1 MGFEGR
7 ETKER
12 KEGQEV
18 TSNNNMT
25 SPQSVDAERAFIS
38 AMLQRPSIINESAD
52 RISDKLFHHPAH
64 KRIFNSAIDLWKEG
78 NGCDLVTIT
87 EHMSNAGTLDM
98 AGGAAFIT
106 ECFIA
111 PCVVSNWE
119 EYIEILKHK
128 HTSRLAIAAA
138 ERIIASANDP
148 SSAGELSEIVQKAL
162 VAVAADAETTSRI
175 ESVKEVALE
184 RLNEYDQMVKNKG
197 KLIGITSGFSPLDE
211 MTGGFRNGQLIVIG
225 APTKGGK
232 TAMALNMAMRT
243 ADIGKN
249 PVGIISLEMSKGEL
263 MDRLIASRSGADL
276 SLLTKAGDV
285 DKQLMEKIRHGV
297 DQIARLPIWIRD
309 ESSLNCLQLRAA
321 VRRMVAVHK
330 VKLVVVDYIQLL
342 EPTNMKDSRERQ
354 VAEASRTLKTL
365 AKELGIVIIALT
377 QLNSDGA
384 SRESRAIEHDADL
397 FLKISQDEKNP
408 NDWYLNI
415 VLARACPKASIPLTF
430 RAEYLRFDER

>member
-1 MGFEGR
+1 
-7 ETKER
+7 
-12 KEGQEV
+12 
-18 TSNNNMT
+18 MT
-25 SPQSVDAERAFIS
+25 SPQSCDAEKAFIS
-38 AMLQRPSIINESAD
+38 AILQRPSIINEAAD
-52 RISDKLFHHPAH
+52 RISEKLFFHPAH

-87 EHMSNAGTLDM
+87 EHMSNAGTLELS
-98 AGGAAFIT
+98 GGAAFIT

-111 PCVVSNWE
+111 PCVVSNWA
-119 EYIEILKHK
+119 EYVEILKHK
-128 HTSRLAIAAA
+128 HTARLSIAAA

-148 SSAGELSEIVQKAL
+148 ASAGELSEIVQKAL

-175 ESVKEVALE
+175 ESVKEVAWE
-184 RLNEYDQMVKNKG
+184 RVNEYEEMINNKG
-197 KLIGITSGFSPLDE
+197 KLIGITSGFGPLDE
-211 MTGGFRNGQLIVIG
+211 LTGGFRNGQLIVIG

-243 ADIGKN
+243 ADVGEN

-263 MDRLIASRSGADL
+263 MDRLIASKSGADL
-276 SLLTKAGDV
+276 SLLTKAGEV
-285 DKQLMEKIRHGV
+285 DKQLMTRIRQGV
-297 DQIARLPIWIRD
+297 SQIAKLPIWIRD

-330 VKLVVVDYIQLL
+330 VKMVVVDYIQLL

-384 SRESRAIEHDADL
+384 SRESRAIEHDCDL
-397 FLKISQDEKNP
+397 FLTISQDEKEP
-408 NDWYLNI
+408 SSWFLNI
-415 VLARACPKASIPLTF
+415 KLARACPRASIPLTF
-430 RAEYLRFDER
+430 RSEFLRFDER

>member
-1 MGFEGR
+1 
-7 ETKER
+7 
-12 KEGQEV
+12 
-18 TSNNNMT
+18 MT
-25 SPQSVDAERAFIS
+25 SPQSCDAEKAFIS
-38 AMLQRPSIINESAD
+38 AILQRPSIINEAAD
-52 RISDKLFHHPAH
+52 QISEKLFFHPAH
-64 KRIFNSAIDLWKEG
+64 KRIFNSAIELWKEG
-78 NGCDLVTIT
+78 QGCDLVTIT
-87 EHMSNAGTLDM
+87 EHMSNAGTLELS
-98 AGGAAFIT
+98 GGAAFVT

-119 EYIEILKHK
+119 GYVEILKHK

-148 SSAGELSEIVQKAL
+148 ASAGELSEIVQKAL
-162 VAVAADAETTSRI
+162 IAVAADSETTSRI
-175 ESVKEVALE
+175 ESVKEVAIE
-184 RLNEYDQMVKNKG
+184 RVNEYEAMIKNKG
-197 KLIGITSGFSPLDE
+197 KLIGITSGFRPLDE
-211 MTGGFRNGQLIVIG
+211 ITGGFRNGQLIVIG

-243 ADIGKN
+243 ADVGNN

-263 MDRLIASRSGADL
+263 MDRLIASKSGADL
-276 SLLTKAGDV
+276 SLLTREGDV
-285 DKQLMEKIRHGV
+285 DKQLMTKIRQGV
-297 DQIARLPIWIRD
+297 NQIAKLPIWIRD

-342 EPTNMKDSRERQ
+342 EPTNTKDSRERQ

-397 FLKISQDEKNP
+397 FLTISQDQEDQKS
-408 NDWYLNI
+408 WFLNI
-415 VLARACPKASIPLTF
+415 KLARACPRASIPLTF
-430 RAEYLRFDER
+430 RSEYLRFDER

>member
-1 MGFEGR
+1 
-7 ETKER
+7 
-12 KEGQEV
+12 
-18 TSNNNMT
+18 MT
-25 SPQSVDAERAFIS
+25 SPQSCDAEKAFIS
-38 AMLQRPSIINESAD
+38 AILQRPSIINEAAD
-52 RISDKLFHHPAH
+52 QISEKLFFHPAH
-64 KRIFNSAIDLWKEG
+64 KRIFNSAIELWKEG
-78 NGCDLVTIT
+78 QGCDLVTIT
-87 EHMSNAGTLDM
+87 EHMSNAGTLELS
-98 AGGAAFIT
+98 GGAAFVT

-119 EYIEILKHK
+119 GYVEILKHK

-148 SSAGELSEIVQKAL
+148 ASAGELSEIVQKAL
-162 VAVAADAETTSRI
+162 IAVAADSETTSRI
-175 ESVKEVALE
+175 ESVKEVAIE
-184 RLNEYDQMVKNKG
+184 RVNEYEAMIKNKG
-197 KLIGITSGFSPLDE
+197 KLIGITSGFRPLDE
-211 MTGGFRNGQLIVIG
+211 ITGGFRNGQLIVIG

-243 ADIGKN
+243 ADVGNN

-263 MDRLIASRSGADL
+263 MDRLIASKSGADL
-276 SLLTKAGDV
+276 SLLTREGDV
-285 DKQLMEKIRHGV
+285 DKQLMTKIRQGV
-297 DQIARLPIWIRD
+297 NQIAKLPIWIRD

-342 EPTNMKDSRERQ
+342 EPTNTKDSRERQ

-397 FLKISQDEKNP
+397 FLTISQDEQ
-408 NDWYLNI
+408 DQSSWFLNI
-415 VLARACPKASIPLTF
+415 KLARACPRASIPLTF
-430 RAEYLRFDER
+430 RSEYLRFDER

>member
-1 MGFEGR
+1 
-7 ETKER
+7 
-12 KEGQEV
+12 
-18 TSNNNMT
+18 MT
-25 SPQSVDAERAFIS
+25 SPQSCDAEKAFIS
-38 AMLQRPSIINESAD
+38 AILQRPSIINEAAD
-52 RISDKLFHHPAH
+52 QISEKLFFHPAH
-64 KRIFNSAIDLWKEG
+64 KRIFNSAIELWKEG

-87 EHMSNAGTLDM
+87 EHMSNAGTLELS
-98 AGGAAFIT
+98 GGAAFVT

-119 EYIEILKHK
+119 GYVEILKHK
-128 HTSRLAIAAA
+128 HTARLSIAAA

-175 ESVKEVALE
+175 ESVKEVAID
-184 RLNEYDQMVKNKG
+184 RVNEYEAMIKNKG
-197 KLIGITSGFSPLDE
+197 KLIGITSGFRSLDE
-211 MTGGFRNGQLIVIG
+211 MTGGFRNGQLVVIG

-243 ADIGKN
+243 ADVGNN

-263 MDRLIASRSGADL
+263 MDRLIASKSGADL
-276 SLLTKAGDV
+276 SLLTREGEV
-285 DKQLMEKIRHGV
+285 DKQLMTKIRHGV
-297 DQIARLPIWIRD
+297 DQIAKLPIWIRD

-342 EPTNMKDSRERQ
+342 EPTNSKDSRERQ

-384 SRESRAIEHDADL
+384 SRESRAIEHDCDL
-397 FLKISQDEKNP
+397 FLTISQDEK
-408 NDWYLNI
+408 DQSSWFLNI
-415 VLARACPKASIPLTF
+415 KLARACPRASIPLTF
-430 RAEYLRFDER
+430 RSEFLRFDER

>member
-1 MGFEGR
+1 M
-7 ETKER
+7 TLP
-12 KEGQEV
+12 
-18 TSNNNMT
+18 TSL
-25 SPQSVDAERAFIS
+25 DAEKAFIS
-38 AMLQRPSIINESAD
+38 AMLQRPSIINEAAD
-52 RISDKLFHHPAH
+52 KISEKLFFHPAH
-64 KRIFNSAIDLWKEG
+64 KRIFNSAIELWKEG

-98 AGGAAFIT
+98 AGGPPFIT

-111 PCVVSNWE
+111 PCVPSNWE
-119 EYIEILKHK
+119 EYVEILKHK

-175 ESVKEVALE
+175 ESVKDVAME
-184 RLNEYDQMVKNKG
+184 RLNEYDEMVKNRG
-197 KLIGITSGFSPLDE
+197 KLIGITSGFAPLDS

-243 ADIGKN
+243 ADIGQN

-263 MDRLIASRSGADL
+263 MDRLIASKSGADL
-276 SLLTKAGDV
+276 SLLTRAGDV
-285 DKQLMEKIRHGV
+285 DQQLMGKIRQGV
-297 DQIARLPIWIRD
+297 TQITKLPIWIRD

-330 VKLVVVDYIQLL
+330 VKMVVIDYIQLL
-342 EPTNMKDSRERQ
+342 EPTNTKDSRERQ

-365 AKELGIVIIALT
+365 AKECGIVIIALT
-377 QLNSDGA
+377 QLNADGA
-384 SRESRAIEHDADL
+384 SRESRAIEHDCDL
-397 FLKISQDEKNP
+397 FLTISQDEKEP
-408 NDWYLNI
+408 SSWFLNI
-415 VLARACPKASIPLTF
+415 KLARACPRASIPLTF
-430 RAEYLRFDER
+430 RSEYLRFDER

>member
-1 MGFEGR
+1 MALP
-7 ETKER
+7 
-12 KEGQEV
+12 
-18 TSNNNMT
+18 TSL
-25 SPQSVDAERAFIS
+25 DAEKAFIS
-38 AMLQRPSIINESAD
+38 AILQRPSIINEAAD
-52 RISDKLFHHPAH
+52 SISEKLFFHPAH
-64 KRIFNSAIDLWKEG
+64 KRIFSAAIELWKEG

-87 EHMSNAGTLDM
+87 EHMGNTGTLEVS
-98 AGGAAFIT
+98 GGAPFVS
-106 ECFIA
+106 ECFLA
-111 PCVVSNWE
+111 PCVPSNWQ
-119 EYIEILKHK
+119 EYVEILKHK

-148 SSAGELSEIVQKAL
+148 ATAGELSEIVQKAL

-175 ESVKEVALE
+175 ESVKDVAME
-184 RLNEYDQMVKNKG
+184 RINEYDEMVKNRG
-197 KLIGITSGFSPLDE
+197 KLIGITSGFAPLDA

-243 ADIGKN
+243 ADVGNN

-263 MDRLIASRSGADL
+263 MDRLISSKSGADL
-276 SLLTKAGDV
+276 SLLTKAGDTN
-285 DKQLMEKIRHGV
+285 KQLMDQIRHGV
-297 DQIARLPIWIRD
+297 MQIAKLPIWIRD

-321 VRRMVAVHK
+321 IRRMVAVHK

-342 EPTNMKDSRERQ
+342 EPTNTKDSRERQ

-365 AKELGIVIIALT
+365 AKECGIVIIALT
-377 QLNSDGA
+377 QLNADGA

-415 VLARACPKASIPLTF
+415 VLARACPRASIPLTF
-430 RAEYLRFDER
+430 RSEFLRFDER

>member
-1 MGFEGR
+1 
-7 ETKER
+7 
-12 KEGQEV
+12 
-18 TSNNNMT
+18 MT
-25 SPQSVDAERAFIS
+25 SPQSCDAEKAFIS
-38 AMLQRPSIINESAD
+38 AILQRPSIINEAAD
-52 RISDKLFHHPAH
+52 QISEKLFFHPAH
-64 KRIFNSAIDLWKEG
+64 KRIFNSAIELWKEG

-87 EHMSNAGTLDM
+87 EHMSNAGTLELS
-98 AGGAAFIT
+98 GGAAFIT

-119 EYIEILKHK
+119 GYVEILKHK
-128 HTSRLAIAAA
+128 HTARLSIAAA

-148 SSAGELSEIVQKAL
+148 ASAGELSEIVQKAL

-175 ESVKEVALE
+175 ESVKEVAIA
-184 RLNEYDQMVKNKG
+184 RLNEYEEIIKNRG
-197 KLIGITSGFSPLDE
+197 QLIGITSGFRMLDE
-211 MTGGFRNGQLIVIG
+211 LTGGFRNGQLVVIG

-232 TAMALNMAMRT
+232 TTIALNMAMRT
-243 ADIGKN
+243 ADVSNN

-263 MDRLIASRSGADL
+263 MDRLIASKSGADL
-276 SLLTKAGDV
+276 SLLTKAGLI
-285 DKQLMEKIRHGV
+285 DKQLTAKIRHGV
-297 DQIARLPIWIRD
+297 DQIAKLPIWIRD

-342 EPTNMKDSRERQ
+342 EPTNTKDSRERQ

-384 SRESRAIEHDADL
+384 SRESRAIEHDCDL
-397 FLKISQDEKNP
+397 FLTISQDEK
-408 NDWYLNI
+408 DQDSWFLNI
-415 VLARACPKASIPLTF
+415 KLARACPRASIPLTF
-430 RAEYLRFDER
+430 RSEFLRFDER

>member
-1 MGFEGR
+1 
-7 ETKER
+7 
-12 KEGQEV
+12 
-18 TSNNNMT
+18 MT
-25 SPQSVDAERAFIS
+25 SPQSCDAEKAFIS
-38 AMLQRPSIINESAD
+38 AMLQRPSIINEAAD
-52 RISDKLFHHPAH
+52 KISEKLFFHPAH

-98 AGGAAFIT
+98 AGGAAFVT

-111 PCVVSNWE
+111 PCVVNNWE
-119 EYIEILKHK
+119 EYVEILKHK

-175 ESVKEVALE
+175 ESVKEVAAE
-184 RLNEYDQMVKNKG
+184 RVNEYEEMINNKG
-197 KLIGITSGFSPLDE
+197 KLIGITSGFRLLDE
-211 MTGGFRNGQLIVIG
+211 LTGGFRNGQLIVIG

-232 TAMALNMAMRT
+232 TAVALNMAMRT
-243 ADIGKN
+243 ADVGEN

-263 MDRLIASRSGADL
+263 IDRLIASKSGADL
-276 SLLTKAGDV
+276 SLLTKAGEV
-285 DKQLMEKIRHGV
+285 DKQLMARISQGV
-297 DQIARLPIWIRD
+297 SQISKLPIWIRD

-330 VKLVVVDYIQLL
+330 VKMVVVDYIQLL

-384 SRESRAIEHDADL
+384 SRESRAIEHDCDL
-397 FLKISQDEKNP
+397 FLTISQDEK
-408 NDWYLNI
+408 DQSSWFLNI
-415 VLARACPKASIPLTF
+415 KLARACPRASIPLTF
-430 RAEYLRFDER
+430 RSEFLRFDER

>member
-1 MGFEGR
+1 
-7 ETKER
+7 
-12 KEGQEV
+12 
-18 TSNNNMT
+18 MT
-25 SPQSVDAERAFIS
+25 SPQSCDAEKAFIS
-38 AMLQRPSIINESAD
+38 AILQRPSIINEAAD
-52 RISDKLFHHPAH
+52 QISEKLFFHPAH
-64 KRIFNSAIDLWKEG
+64 KRIFNSAIELWKEG
-78 NGCDLVTIT
+78 QGCDLVTIT
-87 EHMSNAGTLDM
+87 EHMSNAGTLELS
-98 AGGAAFIT
+98 GGAAFVT

-119 EYIEILKHK
+119 GYVEILKHK

-148 SSAGELSEIVQKAL
+148 ASAGELSEIVQKAL
-162 VAVAADAETTSRI
+162 IAVAADSETTSRI
-175 ESVKEVALE
+175 ESVKEVAFE
-184 RLNEYDQMVKNKG
+184 RLAEYDAMVKNKG
-197 KLIGITSGFSPLDE
+197 KLIGITSGFRLLDE
-211 MTGGFRNGQLIVIG
+211 LTGGFRNGQLVVIG

-243 ADIGKN
+243 ADIGEN

-263 MDRLIASRSGADL
+263 IDRLIASKSGADL

-285 DKQLMEKIRHGV
+285 DKQLMNRIGHGV
-297 DQIARLPIWIRD
+297 DQIGRLPIWIRD

-342 EPTNMKDSRERQ
+342 EPTNTKDSRERQ

-384 SRESRAIEHDADL
+384 SRESRAIEHDCDL
-397 FLKISQDEKNP
+397 FLTISQDQK
-408 NDWYLNI
+408 DQKSWFLNI
-415 VLARACPKASIPLTF
+415 KLARACPRASIPLTF
-430 RAEYLRFDER
+430 QSEFLRFDER